1 MKTNVVLYGAY
12 DRYNY
17 GDNLMPIV
25 FHDYTKK
32 FRPEKYENINFIFSS
47 ITDSDLSSYHAPKT
61 TAIKDVYSS
70 LVGGDVII
78 AVGGEILC
86 APNSTLFLHMPRNKK
101 LNDILTKM
109 NALPVLRKLVQ
120 AAARAFNPT
129 PWDFPYLIDKSKLGK
144 GVKVIY
150 NTAGGSLNGLRPHKR
165 DELANRLSTADY
177 VSVRDTRT
185 LENLE
190 CIDDVALAPDSV
202 HIISE
207 LYDDEFIESK
217 VSAEVVE
224 KLDSKFICFQ
234 AAPAKVSAT
243 QGDIVKFIRN
253 LSENNN
259 QKVVLLPIGYASGHD
274 DFYLLEKIHTMLPGH
289 TEILYDLNVW
299 EIMYVIKKSNLYIGT
314 SLHGAITAL
323 AFGVPHFG
331 LNKSI
336 YKLDGFLS
344 DWSVFPYN
352 QCYSMSEI
360 EKLSQNVI
368 ELPREELK
376 ASVKENNE
384 KVKSNFNNILDLI
397 G

>member
-1 MKTNVVLYGAY
+1 MKKNVVLYGAY

-25 FHDYTKK
+25 FHDYVKK
-32 FRPEKYENINFIFSS
+32 FRPEKYKHINFIFSS
-47 ITDSDLSSYHAPKT
+47 ITDSDLSLYHSPKT
-61 TAIKDVYSS
+61 IAIKDVYAT
-70 LVGGDVII
+70 LVNGDAII

-86 APNSTLFLHMPRNKK
+86 APNSTLFLHMPRNKRF
-101 LNDILTKM
+101 NDVLTKM
-109 NALPVLRKLVQ
+109 NSLPVLRKLVQ
-120 AAARAFNPT
+120 ISARIFNPT
-129 PWDFPYLIDKSKLGK
+129 PWDFPYLIDKSKLSEGI
-144 GVKVIY
+144 KVIY
-150 NTAGGSLNGLRPHKR
+150 NTVGGSLNGLRQNKR
-165 DELANRLSTADY
+165 NELANRLSTADY

-185 LENLE
+185 LENLQ

-217 VSAEVVE
+217 VSTEVVE
-224 KLDSKFICFQ
+224 QLDSNFICFQ
-234 AAPAKVSAT
+234 AAPAKVSASED
-243 QGDIVKFIRN
+243 DIVKFIRS
-253 LSENNN
+253 LSVNNN

-274 DFYLLEKIHTMLPGH
+274 DFYLLEKIHAALPDN
-289 TEILYDLNVW
+289 TEFLYDLNVW
-299 EIMYVIKKSNLYIGT
+299 EIMYVVKKSNLYIGT

-344 DWSVFPYN
+344 DWSVYPYN

-360 EKLSQNVI
+360 ERLSQNVNNLPHI
-368 ELPREELK
+368 ELQAL
-376 ASVKENNE
+376 VKENND
-384 KVKSNFNNILDLI
+384 KVKHNFNQILDII

>member
-32 FRPEKYENINFIFSS
+32 FRPEKYEDINFIFAS
-47 ITDSDLSSYHAPKT
+47 ITDSDLSSYHSPKT
-61 TAIKDVYSS
+61 TAIKDIYDT
-70 LVGGDVII
+70 LVGGDAII

-86 APNSTLFLHMPRNKK
+86 ASNSTLFLHMPRNKK
-101 LNDILTKM
+101 FNDILTKM
-109 NALPVLRKLVQ
+109 NTMPVLRKLVQ
-120 AAARAFNPT
+120 AAARTLNPT
-129 PWDFPYLIDKSKLGK
+129 PWDFPYLVDKSKLSE

-150 NTAGGSLNGLRPHKR
+150 NTPGGSLNGLGQNKR
-165 DELANRLSTADY
+165 NELANRLSTADY

-185 LENLE
+185 LENLQ

-217 VSAEVVE
+217 VAAEVVE
-224 KLDSKFICFQ
+224 KLNYNFICFQ
-234 AAPAKVSAT
+234 AAPEKVSASHD
-243 QGDIVKFIRN
+243 DIVQFIRK
-253 LSENNN
+253 LSDNNN

-274 DFYLLEKIHTMLPGH
+274 DLYLLEKVHSALPEHTDL
-289 TEILYDLNVW
+289 LYDLNVW
-299 EIMYVIKKSNLYIGT
+299 EIMYAIKKSNLYIGT

-344 DWSVFPYN
+344 DWSVFPYD

-360 EKLSQNVI
+360 ERLSQNVS
-368 ELPREELK
+368 ELPRMELK
-376 ASVKENNE
+376 ASVRENND
-384 KVKSNFNNILDLI
+384 KVKHNFNQILDII